1 MSNSINTDQF
11 ETDSVGAERH
21 SIFGEILDW
30 MLAPLLVLWPLSIA
44 ITWLVAKS
52 IANQPFDH
60 ALEQS
65 LQNLS
70 QQLRLEQGQYRIPA
84 ATLRAQSLADEL
96 DLRYLQFSDTSQ
108 HILDGDIALPTPSK
122 EEAKPGIQF
131 RNSNLYGQELRIA
144 YMWLAIPSPPA
155 ANSNTAAAPHFA
167 LLQVAETLHKRAK
180 LANEIIRGVILPQ
193 FVILPLALFLV
204 WFALARGLS
213 PIAVLQQRIRARQPD
228 DVSPILSLNLPQ
240 EIAPLLQSLNEMLAR
255 LAHAIAQQKRFIADA
270 AHQMKTPLAGMRMQT
285 ELALRD
291 AGQANLAEVHR
302 SLLQLAKSS
311 ENATHLV
318 NQLLSLARAENQP
331 ATDGWQSVDL
341 LALAQQTLQDWVAL
355 AMSKSIDLGFEVRS
369 SDAQPTPSAAWLYG
383 QPFLL
388 RELMNNLIDNAL
400 RYNTP
405 GCVVTLRLTISTEVI
420 ELEVEDNGPGIAPS
434 ERERVFERFYR
445 ILGNQA
451 SGSGLGLAIVREIAL
466 QHLAS
471 ISISEHPAC
480 HNLANRGCVFH
491 ICFPAGLAQD
501 APSASITGT
510 LAIDRSIT

>member
-1 MSNSINTDQF
+1 MPNSVHSDQG
-11 ETDSVGAERH
+11 EGESAGAERH

-60 ALEQS
+60 ALEQA

-70 QQLRLEQGQYRIPA
+70 QQLRLEQGQYRIPS

-96 DLRYLQFSDTSQ
+96 DLRYLQFSDATQ
-108 HILDGDIALPTPSK
+108 HILDGDIELPIPN
-122 EEAKPGIQF
+122 EEQAKPGIQF

-144 YMWLAIPSPPA
+144 YMWLAIPSSS
-155 ANSNTAAAPHFA
+155 ANPNAAAPHFA

-180 LANEIIRGVILPQ
+180 FANEIIRGVILPQ

-213 PIAVLQQRIRARQPD
+213 PISVLQQRIRARQPD
-228 DVSPILSLNLPQ
+228 DVSPIVSLNLPQ
-240 EIAPLLQSLNEMLAR
+240 EISPLLQSLNEMLAR

-270 AHQMKTPLAGMRMQT
+270 AHQMKTPLAGMRMQA

-291 AGQANLAEVHR
+291 AGQSNLTEVQR

-331 ATDGWQSVDL
+331 ATDSWQRVDL

-355 AMSKSIDLGFEVRS
+355 AISKEIDLGFDVRAR
-369 SDAQPTPSAAWLYG
+369 DAQICATPSAAWLYG

-405 GCVVTLRLTISTEVI
+405 GCVVTLRLTVSAEMI
-420 ELEVEDNGPGIAPS
+420 ELEVEDNGPGIAPI
-434 ERERVFERFYR
+434 ERDRVFERFYR

-451 SGSGLGLAIVREIAL
+451 SGSGLGLAIVREIAQ
-466 QHLAS
+466 QHNAS

-480 HNLANRGCVFH
+480 HDLANRGCVFH
-491 ICFPAGLAQD
+491 ICFPAQPVPD
-501 APSASITGT
+501 STSAPSTGN
-510 LAIDRSIT
+510 